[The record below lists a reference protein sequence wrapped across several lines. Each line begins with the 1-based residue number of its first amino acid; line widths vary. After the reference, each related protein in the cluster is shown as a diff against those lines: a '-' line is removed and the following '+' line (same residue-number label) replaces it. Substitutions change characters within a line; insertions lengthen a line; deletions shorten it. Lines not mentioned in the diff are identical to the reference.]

1 MGSCSSNA
9 AGWTRVPPP
18 CCCGCQ
24 HYRAVKMQWNTHPM
38 ESGNKFLIDAG
49 NFVAATIEDTV
60 HHAILVYVACG
71 KCGKEN
77 RRTYELT
84 DGVSKRSR
92 WGYYGGGLYY
102 KETLAD
108 TKLNVSYEKVEDI
121 FRGMWEKKFD
131 MASACD
137 NNWARDFFDRV
148 YYRSSNGCA

>member
-1 MGSCSSNA
+1 ME
-9 AGWTRVPPP
+9 
-18 CCCGCQ
+18 
-24 HYRAVKMQWNTHPM
+24 WNTHPM

-84 DGVSKRSR
+84 DGVGKRSR

-108 TKLNVSYEKVEDI
+108 TKLN
-121 FRGMWEKKFD
+121 KKYD

-148 YYRSSNGCA
+148 YDRSSNGCAHELY